1 MQAALAGPYGP
12 PETIRIAE
20 IPTPEPRAGEVLLR
34 VVATPVTAGDARIR
48 AGRFPPGFGL
58 LARLGIG
65 MRGPRR
71 PVLGVV
77 CSGVVEQGGPGADG
91 PGGLAPGDAVV
102 GMTGARMGAHAEHLA
117 VGAARLVPKPAGV
130 SHAQA
135 AAALFGGTTALYFL
149 RDRAGVQPGQRVLVN
164 GASGSVGSA
173 AVQLARFLGAEVTAV
188 TSGRN
193 RELVSALGAT
203 DVIDYTARPVAELR
217 GDYDVVFDAVGNIT
231 RADGPRLLTPDGAL
245 VLAVAGLAGTLRAR
259 GRVHAGAAP
268 ERPEDFALLLDLVA
282 QGRFDPLVR
291 TLDGLGSIPEAHRLV
306 DSGRKVGNLVVRLE
320 S

>member
-34 VVATPVTAGDARIR
+34 VAATPVTAGDARIR

-77 CSGVVEQGGPGADG
+77 CSGVVERVGPGVDA
-91 PGGLAPGDAVV
+91 LAPGDAVA
-102 GMTGARMGAHAEHLA
+102 GMTGARMGAHAEYLA
-117 VGAARLVPKPAGV
+117 VAATRLVPKPAEV
-130 SHAQA
+130 SHAEA
-135 AAALFGGTTALYFL
+135 AGALFGGTTALHFL
-149 RDRAGVQPGQRVLVN
+149 RDRAAVQPGQRVLVN

-173 AVQLARFLGAEVTAV
+173 AVQLARVLGAEVTAV

-193 RELVSALGAT
+193 RRLVSELGAT
-203 DVIDYTARPVAELR
+203 HVIDYTTAPVAELR

-231 RADGPRLLTPDGAL
+231 RADGPRLLGPDGAL
-245 VLAVAGLAGTLRAR
+245 VLAVAGLGDTLRAR
-259 GRVHAGAAP
+259 GRVHAGVAP

-291 TLDGLGSIPEAHRLV
+291 TLDGLGSIPEAHRFV